1 MNMRNNFLG
10 RALRHALFAVIGL
23 GITFQCTKTNEK
35 DEGTDLSE
43 ILFIVPE
50 QIKAEPESIIE
61 FRVLNNKAPLQT
73 DDFQLISSNGV
84 SSHSCSIESVSSS
97 KFSVRLVKS
106 ISSGEYQV
114 YLKRG
119 QKRKSFG
126 TTVLTLVQSL
136 DFNPDAGTTVGGRVQ
151 CDGKGV
157 PDVVVSDG
165 VLVTKT
171 DSEGVYQLK
180 SAKKWGYVFISVPSG
195 YEPLSSGV
203 IPTIHKFMTK
213 PADTVEQLNFDLKKT
228 GSQDNHTLLVFGDM
242 HLANRTKDRE
252 QFSAFTKD
260 VNAFVAENR
269 TKGKIY
275 AITLGDMTWDC
286 FWYDNKYGFEE
297 YVKDAN
303 AVRNL
308 FFYHTIGNH
317 DHDMAFAGDFN
328 TVEKYIKVI
337 GPTYYSFNIG
347 KVHYIV
353 LDDIECTNTGKGD
366 PDSRHYNSKVV
377 NEQLEWLK
385 KDLEYVPTSTP
396 LVISSHAPLYSDNGI
411 ITLGNGILLSNILKD
426 YKKVQL
432 FTGHTHKVYNVDYSD
447 IFEHNSGAVCATWWW
462 SAYETPGVHIAQDG
476 APGGYQIVSVS
487 GTDFSWQFKAT
498 GQTTDYQF
506 RTYDGNQ
513 IALTAEKY
521 TPNASADYKAE
532 FEKNAGSWSKDDKSN
547 YVYINVWNYDPAWS
561 ITVTENGK
569 SLDVEKISAKDPLH
583 LIAYTAKRL
592 NKGKGASFATSLTK
606 HFFKVK
612 ASSDNS
618 TLDIKVIDRFGNEYS
633 ERMTR
638 PKPFDVDTYKF

>member
-1 MNMRNNFLG
+1 MRKNFFF
-10 RALRHALFAVIGL
+10 RALSFLLLTVIGL
-23 GITFQCTKTNEK
+23 GTILQCSKTEI
-35 DEGTDLSE
+35 DGDGADLSE
-43 ILFIVPE
+43 ILFVLPE
-50 QIKAEPESIIE
+50 QIKAEPGGLID
-61 FRVLNNKAPLQT
+61 FRVLNGKVPLQT
-73 DDFQLISSNGV
+73 DEFQLVSTSGV
-84 SSHSCSIESVSSS
+84 STHTCAIESVSSS
-97 KFSVRLVKS
+97 KFSIRLDKS
-106 ISSGEYQV
+106 VSSGEYQV

-126 TTVLTLVQSL
+126 TTVITLVQSL
-136 DFNPDAGTTVGGRVQ
+136 DFSPEAGTTVGGRVI

-171 DSEGVYQLK
+171 DSDGIYQLK
-180 SAKKWGYVFISVPSG
+180 SQKKWGYVFISVPSG

-203 IPTIHKFMTK
+203 IPMIHKFMTK
-213 PADTVEQLNFDLKKT
+213 PADTVEQINFDLNKV
-228 GSQDNHTLLVFGDM
+228 GNQDNHTLLVFGDM
-242 HLANRTKDRE
+242 HLANRMRDRE

-260 VNAFVAENR
+260 VNAYVSANSA
-269 TKGKIY
+269 KGKIY

-286 FWYDNKYGFEE
+286 FWYENNYGFEE

-303 AVRNL
+303 AVKNL

-328 TVEKYIKVI
+328 TVEKYKKII

-366 PDSRHYNSKVV
+366 PDSRDYNAKVV
-377 NEQLEWLK
+377 NEELEWLK

-396 LVISSHAPLYSDNGI
+396 LVISSHAPLYSDSGI
-411 ITLGNGILLSNILKD
+411 ISLGNGILLSNIIKD
-426 YKKVQL
+426 YKNVQL
-432 FTGHTHKVYNVDYSD
+432 FTGHTHKVYNIDYPE

-462 SAYETPGVHIAQDG
+462 SAYETPGIHIAQDG
-476 APGGYQIVSVS
+476 APGGYEVVSVS

-521 TPNASADYKAE
+521 TPDASAEYKAE
-532 FEKNAGSWSKDDKSN
+532 FENKAGGWVNADKSN
-547 YVYINVWNYDPAWS
+547 YVYINVWNYDPAWTIS
-561 ITVTENGK
+561 VTENGK

-592 NKGKGASFATSLTK
+592 NKGKGASFATSVTK
-606 HFFKVK
+606 HFFRVK
-612 ASSDNS
+612 ASSDKS
-618 TLDIKVIDRFGNEYS
+618 TLDIKVTDRFGNEYN
-633 ERMTR
+633 EKMTR
-638 PKPFDVDTYKF
+638 PKPFDVETYKF